1 LAPEYESNKDKALCS
16 ISDGVTSKILFFI
29 KITIKKIFIN
39 KYDKMA
45 NRVPI
50 TRLGKFFG
58 DNDFNLE
65 VEMGQEWLVGDMNFT
80 CVLYRVDKV
89 KTKIDDVYGETV
101 KDGIKF
107 LPPVEFNA
115 YIAIAAPENKFL
127 GSTKMDQLE
136 PGNITMSVYLKTL
149 EDLEID
155 IQFGDYVGYY
165 DTENFVRYYTVV
177 NDGRVTSD
185 IKHTYKGYKPFYRTI
200 IGSPVGPNEFR
211 GL

>member
-1 LAPEYESNKDKALCS
+1 
-16 ISDGVTSKILFFI
+16 
-29 KITIKKIFIN
+29 
-39 KYDKMA
+39 MA

-80 CVLYRVDKV
+80 CVLYRVDKI

-115 YIAIAAPENKFL
+115 YVAIAAPTNQKL
-127 GSTKMDQLE
+127 GSTKIQQSE

-149 EDLEID
+149 DDLVVD
-155 IQFGDYVGYY
+155 INLGDYIGYY
-165 DTENFVRYYTVV
+165 DSENFVRYYTVV
-177 NDGRVTSD
+177 DDGRVTSD

-200 IGSPVGPNEFR
+200 IASAVGPNEFR

>member
-16 ISDGVTSKILFFI
+16 INVGVTSKILFFI

-58 DNDFNLE
+58 ENDFNLE
-65 VEMGQEWLVGDMNFT
+65 VEMGQEWLVGDMNYT
-80 CVLYRVDKV
+80 CVLYRVDKT
-89 KTKIDDVYGETV
+89 KTKIDNVYGETV

-115 YIAIAAPENKFL
+115 YVAIATPENKFL
-127 GSTKMDQLE
+127 GSTKMDQVE

-149 EDLEID
+149 EELEID

-165 DTENFVRYYTVV
+165 DTESFVRYYTVV

-200 IGSPVGPNEFR
+200 IAAPVGPNEFR

>member
-1 LAPEYESNKDKALCS
+1 
-16 ISDGVTSKILFFI
+16 
-29 KITIKKIFIN
+29 
-39 KYDKMA
+39 MA

-65 VEMGQEWLVGDMNFT
+65 VEMGQEWLIGDMNFT
-80 CVLYRVDKV
+80 CVLYRVDKT
-89 KTKIDDVYGETV
+89 KTKTDNVYGETV

-115 YIAIAAPENKFL
+115 YVAIAAPTNQKL
-127 GSTKMDQLE
+127 GSTKIQQSE

-149 EDLEID
+149 NDLVVD
-155 IQFGDYVGYY
+155 INLGDYIGYY
-165 DTENFVRYYTVV
+165 DSENFVRYYTVV
-177 NDGRVTSD
+177 DDGRVYSD
-185 IKHTYKGYKPFYRTI
+185 LKHTYKGYKPFYRTI